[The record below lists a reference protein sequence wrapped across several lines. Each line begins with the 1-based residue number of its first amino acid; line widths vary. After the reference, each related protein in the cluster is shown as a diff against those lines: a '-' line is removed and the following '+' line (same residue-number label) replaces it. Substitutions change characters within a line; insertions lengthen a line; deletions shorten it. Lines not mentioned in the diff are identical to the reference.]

1 MADVFYG
8 LLVLTLTCQAVF
20 AQQGKPHIV
29 LVVIDDWGWG
39 DVSFHGS
46 AIYAPN
52 IDKLAYNGII
62 LNNYYVQSICSPS
75 RGALMTGKY
84 PIHIG
89 LQHEQINSPC
99 PFGLSLNETTLAQR
113 LQGLGYSTHLVGKW
127 HLGFYTERHTPTQRG
142 FDSHFGYYN
151 GYIDYYDRLIGW
163 DIMGYWG
170 YDMRRNGVLDYT
182 TYGQYATELFTK
194 EAIEV
199 IESATNSSKPMF
211 LMLSHLGVHSSNFIY
226 PLQAPSKYVRRY
238 PHIQSRTRRLV
249 AGMLAAV
256 DDSIGMVVQALKA
269 NHMYDNSIIIVTTD
283 NGGAVDGQMGNDASN
298 WPLRGSKHT
307 LWEGGIRGTAFLH
320 SPLFRLADPP
330 MIVTEM
336 IHISDWMPTLY
347 HIAGGDVSDL
357 PDNLD
362 SFNQWDTITRGT
374 PSQRTEI
381 LHNIDPIS
389 EVAALRVGDYKVILG
404 VDPSNPYSDWY
415 QPTDA
420 TKEHG
425 KRLIPEL
432 QIRCGPKPHDAAYN
446 CDLSKRPCLYDISR
460 DPCEYENLADK
471 YPDVLQR
478 LLSRLE
484 EYNSTAVEPLY
495 ADPDPRSDP
504 ALHNGAWVPWI
515 GPAEEP
521 ISSTTS

>member
-1 MADVFYG
+1 
-8 LLVLTLTCQAVF
+8 
-20 AQQGKPHIV
+20 
-29 LVVIDDWGWG
+29 
-39 DVSFHGS
+39 
-46 AIYAPN
+46 
-52 IDKLAYNGII
+52 
-62 LNNYYVQSICSPS
+62 
-75 RGALMTGKY
+75 
-84 PIHIG
+84 
-89 LQHEQINSPC
+89 
-99 PFGLSLNETTLAQR
+99 
-113 LQGLGYSTHLVGKW
+113 
-127 HLGFYTERHTPTQRG
+127 
-142 FDSHFGYYN
+142 
-151 GYIDYYDRLIGW
+151 
-163 DIMGYWG
+163 
-170 YDMRRNGVLDYT
+170 
-182 TYGQYATELFTK
+182 
-194 EAIEV
+194 
-199 IESATNSSKPMF
+199 MF
-211 LMLSHLGVHSSNFIY
+211 LMLSHLGVHSANFIY

-269 NHMYDNSIIIVTTD
+269 NHMYENSIIIVTTD
-283 NGGAVDGQMGNDASN
+283 NGGAVNGQMGNDASN

-307 LWEGGIRGTAFLH
+307 LWEGGIRGNAFLH

-330 MIVTEM
+330 MIIKEM
-336 IHISDWMPTLY
+336 IHVSDLMPTLY

-389 EVAALRVGDYKVILG
+389 KVAALRVGDYKVIVG
-404 VDPSNPYSDWY
+404 ADPSNPYSDWY

-420 TKEHG
+420 IKEHG

-446 CDLSKRPCLYDISR
+446 CDLSKNPCLYDIRR

-484 EYNSTAVEPLY
+484 ECNATAVEPLY
-495 ADPDPRSDP
+495 ADPDPEANP

-515 GPAEEP
+515 SSPEDTTC
-521 ISSTTS
+521 STT